1 MRLICFMSLN
11 YETTIII
18 LPRLPLSF
26 NNNVSHLTHY
36 SFRLLSLSGIPFA
49 VENLQIYFHN
59 RRKEISRGRARKMEG
74 QVLFG
79 WNWVVVIYLFLA
91 GVGAGAFAI
100 SSLAYFIGKETHE
113 RIVRIGAYV
122 APFPV
127 LIGTLCLIY
136 DLERPHLFWK
146 LFLTFQLSSVMS
158 IGAWL
163 LLLFTLVSFLHFY
176 IWLPESFDLLAV
188 LQWLPPRF
196 SQMSIIKAIRSIHF
210 PRFLGRERLL
220 QWREWVALIGI
231 LASFCVGIYT
241 GVLLGA
247 VVARPFWNNP
257 ILPLLFLVSAMK
269 TGVASILLVGF
280 VLVGF
285 KKMKKEEMDASKLL
299 IHFTDLI
306 LVVLYI
312 IAVFLF
318 IFGLCVSTKSS
329 CEAVKLIMGGE
340 FTLPFWLLV
349 MGVGALLPLSIE
361 VYELIPYYHQHVKPA
376 ERSPWITVIF
386 ATSVLIGG
394 FALRYVVIYAGQIS
408 QTVSS

>member
-1 MRLICFMSLN
+1 
-11 YETTIII
+11 
-18 LPRLPLSF
+18 
-26 NNNVSHLTHY
+26 
-36 SFRLLSLSGIPFA
+36 
-49 VENLQIYFHN
+49 
-59 RRKEISRGRARKMEG
+59 MEG
-74 QVLFG
+74 QILFG

-91 GVGAGAFAI
+91 GVSAGAFAI

-113 RIVRIGAYV
+113 RIVKIGAYV

-136 DLERPHLFWK
+136 DLERPQLFWK

-163 LLLFTLVSFLHFY
+163 LLVFTLISFLHFY
-176 IWLPESFDLLAV
+176 IWLPEGFNLLTL
-188 LQWLPPRF
+188 LQQLPPRF
-196 SQMSIIKAIRSIHF
+196 AQLSIIKAIKSSHF
-210 PRFLGRERLL
+210 PCFLSREKLPK
-220 QWREWVALIGI
+220 WREWVALIGI
-231 LASFCVGIYT
+231 LVSLCVGIYT
-241 GVLLGA
+241 GVLLGS

-280 VLVGF
+280 VLIGF

-361 VYELIPYYHQHVKPA
+361 VYELIPYYHRHMEPA
-376 ERSPWITVIF
+376 EHSPWISVIF
-386 ATSVLIGG
+386 ATSVLVGG

-408 QTVSS
+408 QTIS

>member
-1 MRLICFMSLN
+1 
-11 YETTIII
+11 
-18 LPRLPLSF
+18 
-26 NNNVSHLTHY
+26 
-36 SFRLLSLSGIPFA
+36 
-49 VENLQIYFHN
+49 
-59 RRKEISRGRARKMEG
+59 MEG
-74 QVLFG
+74 QIHFD
-79 WNWVVVIYLFLA
+79 WNWIVVIYLFLA
-91 GVGAGAFAI
+91 GVSAGAFAI

-113 RIVRIGAYV
+113 RIVRIGAYI

-176 IWLPESFDLLAV
+176 IWLPDRFELLAV

-196 SQMSIIKAIRSIHF
+196 AEMKTIKAIKSISF
-210 PRFLGRERLL
+210 LSCLGRENLL
-220 QWREWVALIGI
+220 QCRGWVALIGI
-231 LASFCVGIYT
+231 LLSICVGIYT

-247 VVARPFWNNP
+247 LVARPFWNNP
-257 ILPLLFLVSAMK
+257 ILPLLFLLSAMK
-269 TGVASILLVGF
+269 TGIASILLVGF
-280 VLVGF
+280 ISIGF
-285 KKMKKEEMDASKLL
+285 KKMKQEEMNASKLL

-306 LVVLYI
+306 LVVLCI
-312 IAVFLF
+312 IGVFLF

-349 MGVGALLPLSIE
+349 VGVGMLLPLTIE
-361 VYELIPYYHQHVKPA
+361 VYELIPYYNRHA
-376 ERSPWITVIF
+376 EPSEHSPWISVIF
-386 ATSVLIGG
+386 AISVLVGG

-408 QTVSS
+408 QTISS

>member
-1 MRLICFMSLN
+1 
-11 YETTIII
+11 
-18 LPRLPLSF
+18 
-26 NNNVSHLTHY
+26 
-36 SFRLLSLSGIPFA
+36 
-49 VENLQIYFHN
+49 
-59 RRKEISRGRARKMEG
+59 MEG
-74 QVLFG
+74 QIHFD
-79 WNWVVVIYLFLA
+79 WNWIVVIYLFLA
-91 GVGAGAFAI
+91 GVSAGAFAI

-113 RIVRIGAYV
+113 RIVRIGAYI

-163 LLLFTLVSFLHFY
+163 LLIFTLVSFLHFY
-176 IWLPESFDLLAV
+176 IWLPEGSDLLAV

-196 SQMSIIKAIRSIHF
+196 AEMSIIKAIKSSPSLRSW
-210 PRFLGRERLL
+210 GREKLL
-220 QWREWVALIGI
+220 QWRGWVALVGI
-231 LASFCVGIYT
+231 LLSICVGIYT

-247 VVARPFWNNP
+247 LVARPFWNNP
-257 ILPLLFLVSAMK
+257 ILPLLFLLSAMK
-269 TGVASILLVGF
+269 TGIASILLVGF
-280 VLVGF
+280 FLIGF
-285 KKMKKEEMDASKLL
+285 KKMKQEEMDASKLL

-306 LVVLYI
+306 LVVLCI
-312 IAVFLF
+312 ISVFLF

-349 MGVGALLPLSIE
+349 VGVGLLLPLTIE
-361 VYELIPYYHQHVKPA
+361 VYELIPHYNRCA
-376 ERSPWITVIF
+376 EPSEHSPWISVIF
-386 ATSVLIGG
+386 AISVLVGG

-408 QTVSS
+408 QTISS